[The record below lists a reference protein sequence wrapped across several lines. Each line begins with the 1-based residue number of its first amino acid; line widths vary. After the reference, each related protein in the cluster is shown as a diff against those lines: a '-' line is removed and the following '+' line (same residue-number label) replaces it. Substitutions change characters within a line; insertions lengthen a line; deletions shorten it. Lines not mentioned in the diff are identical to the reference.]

1 MPTLEG
7 IIFIPLALYF
17 FFFRPQLL
25 FPLLIISTVFE
36 ASSVVSAGSFGIQP
50 YYCIAPLFVVRFLFV
65 RVPTRKQIWVD
76 HPFTKLWVIFAMV
89 SVLSAA
95 MLPVIFKG
103 TSVFDPRISV
113 DENFLSPARLSPQLT
128 NIVQS
133 GFLILNVLVVIAS
146 TRLPRST
153 EKAHRAFMQGAY
165 IVVAIILVQSLFFWF
180 GLPFPIKLLNN
191 NPGYTLANINAS
203 TLRPNGSFTE
213 PSMAGAIIAS
223 YVAAFL
229 WKYFAG
235 RQNILGAA
243 IAAVA
248 CLLVAST
255 SSFIA
260 ILIVFALLVLAYPVV
275 RLPWY
280 FRIGRL
286 KRFSIFLIA
295 AAGLTLLLIIP
306 TFRNLLVSQTLEKS
320 GSDSALVR
328 LGADAFALNLVLQT
342 HGLGVGLGSNRPSSF
357 VTSLLSQ
364 VGVIGFVLFIW
375 AAWATLWPLPKKDRW
390 IGMAALG
397 LLLSMA
403 FGLPDL
409 SFPFLWILFALAAQS
424 KSSEVIVSQP
434 RQLEASRDQ
443 SSTVG

>member
-7 IIFIPLALYF
+7 IVFIPLALYF

-36 ASSVVSAGSFGIQP
+36 ASSVVSAGSIGIQP
-50 YYCIAPLFVVRFLFV
+50 YYCIAPLFVMRFLV
-65 RVPTRKQIWVD
+65 IKTPTRKTLWGD
-76 HPFTKLWVIFAMV
+76 HTFTRLWMVFAAIAVISAIILPFIFR
-89 SVLSAA
+89 
-95 MLPVIFKG
+95 G
-103 TSVFDPRISV
+103 TLVFDPRISV
-113 DENFLSPARLSPQLT
+113 DDNFLSPAHLSPQMT
-128 NIVQS
+128 NMVQS
-133 GFLILNVLVVIAS
+133 VFLTLNVLVVIAS
-146 TRLPRST
+146 TRLTKSID
-153 EKAHRAFMQGAY
+153 KAHRVFMRGAY
-165 IVVAIILVQSLFFWF
+165 VVIAIVILQSLFFWL

-213 PSMAGAIIAS
+213 PSMAGSVLAA

-235 RQNILGAA
+235 KENILRAA
-243 IAAVA
+243 IAAMA

-255 SSFIA
+255 SSLIA
-260 ILIVFALLVLAYPVV
+260 VLVVFAVLVLANPVV
-275 RLPWY
+275 RLPW
-280 FRIGRL
+280 FIRISRL
-286 KRFSIFLIA
+286 KRLSVFFVA
-295 AAGLTLLLIIP
+295 AACMTLFLIIP
-306 TFRNLLVSQTLEKS
+306 TFRTLLLSQTLEKG

-328 LGADAFALNLVLQT
+328 FGADAFAFNLVLQT

-357 VTSLLSQ
+357 LASLLSQ
-364 VGVIGFVLFIW
+364 VGVIGFVLFIC
-375 AAWATLWPLPKKDRW
+375 AAWTTLWPLPKQDRW

-409 SFPFLWILFALAAQS
+409 SFPYLWILFALAAQS
-424 KSSEVIVSQP
+424 KATESINAQCSYALLS
-434 RQLEASRDQ
+434 
-443 SSTVG
+443 

>member
-17 FFFRPQLL
+17 FVFRPQLL

-36 ASSVVSAGSFGIQP
+36 ASSVVSAGAIGIQP
-50 YYCIAPLFVVRFLFV
+50 YYCIAPLFVARFLIVKAPARKRLWRGLTF
-65 RVPTRKQIWVD
+65 TR
-76 HPFTKLWVIFAMV
+76 LWVVFAIV
-89 SVLSAA
+89 SVISAIV
-95 MLPVIFKG
+95 LPFIFSG
-103 TSVFDPRISV
+103 TLVFDPRISV
-113 DENFLSPARLSPQLT
+113 DDNFLSPAHLGPQMT

-133 GFLILNVLVVIAS
+133 VFLTLNVLVVISATHLAKS
-146 TRLPRST
+146 ID
-153 EKAHRAFMQGAY
+153 KAHTVFMRGAY
-165 IVVAIILVQSLFFWF
+165 VVIAIVILQSLFFWL
-180 GLPFPIKLLNN
+180 GLPFPTKLLNN

-213 PSMAGAIIAS
+213 PSMAGAVLAA

-235 RQNILGAA
+235 KENILRVA
-243 IAAVA
+243 IAVVA

-255 SSFIA
+255 SSLIA
-260 ILIVFALLVLAYPVV
+260 VLVVFVALVLTNPVV
-275 RLPWY
+275 RLPW
-280 FRIGRL
+280 FIRIGTL
-286 KRFSIFLIA
+286 KRLSVFFVA
-295 AAGLTLLLIIP
+295 AACLTLLLIIP
-306 TFRNLLVSQTLEKS
+306 SFRTVLLSQTLEKG

-328 LGADAFALNLVLQT
+328 FGADAFALNLVLQT

-357 VTSLLSQ
+357 FAALLSQ
-364 VGVIGFVLFIW
+364 VGVIGFLLFIS
-375 AAWATLWPLPKKDRW
+375 AAWTTLWPLPKKDRW
-390 IGMAALG
+390 IGMAAMG

-424 KSSEVIVSQP
+424 KATEATNSQCSYVLP
-434 RQLEASRDQ
+434 P
-443 SSTVG
+443 